1 MKSKFASVGLL
12 LALTG
17 SASASAQNSQPSGQP
32 SAQGQQQRPAM
43 SIPPRSRPPREEM
56 RRTIQQVPAGFAIPL
71 PPDAKFV
78 MGYQSKYQGT
88 KMNTCFRFTSANSS
102 LSLFDWYKKTL
113 TSYGF
118 TANGTFSP
126 KAHSTSQLS
135 GARNTSSY
143 TINISNPINP
153 SGTDPTG
160 AKERTSVMIEYGDR

>member
-17 SASASAQNSQPSGQP
+17 GVGASAQNQSSGQP
-32 SAQGQQQRPAM
+32 TAQGQQQRPAM

-56 RRTIQQVPAGFAIPL
+56 RRSIQQVPAGFAIPL

-118 TANGTFSP
+118 TANGTFSSKP
-126 KAHSTSQLS
+126 HSTSQLS

-143 TINISNPINP
+143 IISISNPINP
-153 SGTDPTG
+153 AGTDPSG
-160 AKERTSVMIEYGDR
+160 AKERTSVMIQYGDR